1 MTANQ
6 IAYQAYLETQRANRA
21 REAENT
27 RSNQANETIKSG
39 TLHETTRANKA
50 KEAELYRHNLKSEA
64 QDEKRANAAIV
75 QASGSIWKN
84 VIGSVSDFI

>member
-21 REAENT
+21 RESEAI
-27 RSNQANETIKSG
+27 RSNQANEAIKSG
-39 TLHETTRANKA
+39 TLQETTRANKA
-50 KEAELYRHNLKSEA
+50 KESELYRHNLKTEA
-64 QDEKRANAAIV
+64 EDKKRADAAIV
-75 QASGSIWKN
+75 QASGSLWNN

>member
-6 IAYQAYLETQRANRA
+6 IAYQANLEAQRANRA
-21 REAENT
+21 REAEAI
-27 RSNQANETIKSG
+27 RSNQANEAIKQG
-39 TLHETTRANKA
+39 GLRETTRANKA
-50 KEAELYRHNLKSEA
+50 KEAELYRHNLKTEA
-64 QDEKRANAAIV
+64 NDKKRADASIV